1 MKMNWV
7 KIGPLKSQKPCL
19 RDSFSVMTQCSPD
32 YPHISHKTWSCQQ
45 QSPKPS
51 SVLPAPHGQ
60 LLCSEMCPEQETSC
74 APIDQGHLCTWVSI
88 WTSHGIPRPRPS
100 EEQKA
105 PGAPCSS
112 SDCDQR
118 SARTCASQRGRH
130 WDAHAEI
137 SRLFIGATWFSVT
150 TSFVTKRWQLGSI
163 KHLSCNRTAGGIL
176 RRVGEGGPAGY
187 ITQDKGTGRAHR
199 TAGRVPPVPPNRP
212 ISERAQPAA
221 HDQHGPRFPLTS
233 SLA

>member
-1 MKMNWV
+1 M
-7 KIGPLKSQKPCL
+7 
-19 RDSFSVMTQCSPD
+19 
-32 YPHISHKTWSCQQ
+32 
-45 QSPKPS
+45 
-51 SVLPAPHGQ
+51 VLPAAESETE
-60 LLCSEMCPEQETSC
+60 LCSPSPARPACLLRNVSRAGNVLCSYRPGSSMYLRQHLDLTWDSTS
-74 APIDQGHLCTWVSI
+74 QTL
-88 WTSHGIPRPRPS
+88 